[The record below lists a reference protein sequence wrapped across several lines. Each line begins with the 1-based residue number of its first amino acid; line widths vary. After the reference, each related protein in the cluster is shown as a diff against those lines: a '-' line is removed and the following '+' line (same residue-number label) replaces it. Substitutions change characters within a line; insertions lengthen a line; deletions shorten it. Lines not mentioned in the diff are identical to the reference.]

1 MEFLV
6 FIWAT
11 FLVGIF
17 SFGGGKAYIP
27 IFQNIYVDQYK
38 IISNFQLTELVTY
51 AVTLPG
57 PIAPMITGPVGFDL
71 YSVGGF
77 ILGLF
82 VLTLP
87 PFLLF
92 VFIWQ
97 LYKHHSEK
105 KKVKVIANY
114 LSPAIIAL
122 LLSVCFTLFFG
133 VRQPQNYSYD
143 FYFITIFAVSSIVL
157 IKTKIHPI
165 VLIIVSGFIGYF
177 VI

>member
-1 MEFLV
+1 MEFLI

-27 IFQNIYVDQYK
+27 IFQNIYVDQFN

-71 YSVGGF
+71 FSVWGF
-77 ILGLF
+77 FIGLIVLTMPPFFLF
-82 VLTLP
+82 VG
-87 PFLLF
+87 
-92 VFIWQ
+92 IWQ
-97 LYKHHSEK
+97 LYKNHSEK
-105 KKVKVIANY
+105 KKVKVMAKY

-122 LLSVCFTLFFG
+122 LLSVCFTLFWG
-133 VRQPQNYSYD
+133 IRQPQNYSYD
-143 FYFITIFAVSSIVL
+143 FYFITIFLVSSAIL
-157 IKTKIHPI
+157 IKTKVHPI
-165 VLIIVSGFIGYF
+165 LLIIISGFIGYF